1 MQLRKLS
8 NAGGEGGG
16 VGTAPH
22 LFCGRLDGSHGC

>member
-8 NAGGEGGG
+8 NAGGEGG